1 MIVEYLGGAPT
12 ARDWVGVATGC
23 VYRFGGDKRTG
34 YADARDAVK
43 WITARKTNGAEA
55 VFRVVE

>member
-1 MIVEYLGGAPT
+1 M
-12 ARDWVGVATGC
+12 RDWIGVATGC

-43 WITARKTNGAEA
+43 WLTVRKTNGAEA